1 MPMIW
6 SIVAAG
12 HKEAKDRDK
21 ASAAAAALC
30 VSHGANIVRVHNVE
44 AVRDAVRVADA
55 IAASSAKPYSL

>member
-1 MPMIW
+1 MPTTC
-6 SIVAAG
+6 STVAAG
-12 HKEAKDRDK
+12 HKEAKDRDR

-55 IAASSAKPYSL
+55 IAANLAKPYSL

>member
-1 MPMIW
+1 MEMTC
-6 SIVAAG
+6 STVAAG

-30 VSHGANIVRVHNVE
+30 VAHGANIVRVHNVE

-55 IAASSAKPYSL
+55 IAASLGKPYSM